1 MIKSIQKQLDVSLVS
16 TALTFALIYCLMFN
30 TSVVLYKYEYYQVS
44 FVSAVFELLKQF
56 IYTYIATFIFFFG
69 LAIHR
74 LIFIIGS
81 IFLFFTGAIASYY
94 LFYLGV
100 APTEKMMPAIYGTE
114 ISEISELISTRV
126 IIWIIFSLSICIFGI
141 KHFNPQT
148 TKSFFSRMLTALCLF
163 VAINNIISP
172 QFKILKSY
180 SPLQYLH
187 NSYVYFFG
195 NKGHVRQD
203 ISKKFSFQIINNKED
218 IAGVLVIGESA
229 RYSNF
234 GINGYERDT
243 TPNLKKINNLYSFEG
258 RSCDNTTHLS
268 IACLF
273 SRHSEQNID
282 KVKSETGFLSVLTAL
297 SYDTTW
303 ISTQSISGYYE
314 STSTLYDEVK
324 FSIIPGGSLLYSMNS
339 HDGLM
344 LPYIEKLLE
353 KQGRQFI
360 TVQLSGSH
368 WNYASRYPKEF
379 TKFNPTQKKNAKIDQ
394 ASCTKE
400 ELINSYDNSILYT
413 DFFLANLIDLLKNK
427 NAFLIFASDHGES
440 LGENG
445 RLGHGSEFAPEQ
457 KEIPF
462 MVWFSDSFKKNYP
475 ELVNAVN
482 SHKGQIISHDY
493 IFHSVLHCLGIESE
507 ILDLNYSL
515 CNSKKDKN

>member
-180 SPLQYLH
+180 FPIQYLH

-195 NKGHVRQD
+195 NKDHVRQD
-203 ISKKFSFQIINNKED
+203 ISKEFSFQIINNKED
-218 IAGVLVIGESA
+218 IVGVLVIGESA

-368 WNYASRYPKEF
+368 WNYASRYPEEF
-379 TKFNPTQKKNAKIDQ
+379 TKFNPTQKKM
-394 ASCTKE
+394 
-400 ELINSYDNSILYT
+400 
-413 DFFLANLIDLLKNK
+413 LK
-427 NAFLIFASDHGES
+427 
-440 LGENG
+440 
-445 RLGHGSEFAPEQ
+445 
-457 KEIPF
+457 
-462 MVWFSDSFKKNYP
+462 
-475 ELVNAVN
+475 
-482 SHKGQIISHDY
+482 
-493 IFHSVLHCLGIESE
+493 
-507 ILDLNYSL
+507 
-515 CNSKKDKN
+515 

>member
-368 WNYASRYPKEF
+368 WNYASRYPEEF
-379 TKFNPTQKKNAKIDQ
+379 TKFNPTQKKM
-394 ASCTKE
+394 
-400 ELINSYDNSILYT
+400 
-413 DFFLANLIDLLKNK
+413 LK
-427 NAFLIFASDHGES
+427 
-440 LGENG
+440 
-445 RLGHGSEFAPEQ
+445 
-457 KEIPF
+457 
-462 MVWFSDSFKKNYP
+462 
-475 ELVNAVN
+475 
-482 SHKGQIISHDY
+482 
-493 IFHSVLHCLGIESE
+493 
-507 ILDLNYSL
+507 
-515 CNSKKDKN
+515 

>member
-16 TALTFALIYCLMFN
+16 TALTFALIYFLMFN

-180 SPLQYLH
+180 FPLQYLH

-195 NKGHVRQD
+195 NKDHVRQD
-203 ISKKFSFQIINNKED
+203 ISKEFSFQIINNKED
-218 IAGVLVIGESA
+218 IVGVLVIGESA

-273 SRHSEQNID
+273 SRHNEQNID

-297 SYDTTW
+297 GYDTTW

-368 WNYASRYPKEF
+368 WNYASRYPEEF
-379 TKFNPTQKKNAKIDQ
+379 TKFNPTQKKK
-394 ASCTKE
+394 C
-400 ELINSYDNSILYT
+400 
-413 DFFLANLIDLLKNK
+413 
-427 NAFLIFASDHGES
+427 
-440 LGENG
+440 
-445 RLGHGSEFAPEQ
+445 
-457 KEIPF
+457 
-462 MVWFSDSFKKNYP
+462 
-475 ELVNAVN
+475 
-482 SHKGQIISHDY
+482 
-493 IFHSVLHCLGIESE
+493 
-507 ILDLNYSL
+507 
-515 CNSKKDKN
+515 

>member
-180 SPLQYLH
+180 FPLQYLH

-273 SRHSEQNID
+273 SRHNEQNID

-297 SYDTTW
+297 GYDTTW

-368 WNYASRYPKEF
+368 WNYASRYPEEF
-379 TKFNPTQKKNAKIDQ
+379 TKFNPTQKKM
-394 ASCTKE
+394 
-400 ELINSYDNSILYT
+400 
-413 DFFLANLIDLLKNK
+413 LK
-427 NAFLIFASDHGES
+427 
-440 LGENG
+440 
-445 RLGHGSEFAPEQ
+445 
-457 KEIPF
+457 
-462 MVWFSDSFKKNYP
+462 
-475 ELVNAVN
+475 
-482 SHKGQIISHDY
+482 
-493 IFHSVLHCLGIESE
+493 
-507 ILDLNYSL
+507 
-515 CNSKKDKN
+515 

>member
-180 SPLQYLH
+180 FPLQYLH

-368 WNYASRYPKEF
+368 WNYASRYPEEF
-379 TKFNPTQKKNAKIDQ
+379 TKFNPTQKKM
-394 ASCTKE
+394 
-400 ELINSYDNSILYT
+400 
-413 DFFLANLIDLLKNK
+413 LK
-427 NAFLIFASDHGES
+427 
-440 LGENG
+440 
-445 RLGHGSEFAPEQ
+445 
-457 KEIPF
+457 
-462 MVWFSDSFKKNYP
+462 
-475 ELVNAVN
+475 
-482 SHKGQIISHDY
+482 
-493 IFHSVLHCLGIESE
+493 
-507 ILDLNYSL
+507 
-515 CNSKKDKN
+515 

>member
-148 TKSFFSRMLTALCLF
+148 TKSFFSKMLTALCLF

-180 SPLQYLH
+180 FPLQYLH

-243 TPNLKKINNLYSFEG
+243 TPNLKKINNL
-258 RSCDNTTHLS
+258 
-268 IACLF
+268 
-273 SRHSEQNID
+273 
-282 KVKSETGFLSVLTAL
+282 
-297 SYDTTW
+297 
-303 ISTQSISGYYE
+303 
-314 STSTLYDEVK
+314 
-324 FSIIPGGSLLYSMNS
+324 
-339 HDGLM
+339 
-344 LPYIEKLLE
+344 
-353 KQGRQFI
+353 
-360 TVQLSGSH
+360 
-368 WNYASRYPKEF
+368 
-379 TKFNPTQKKNAKIDQ
+379 
-394 ASCTKE
+394 
-400 ELINSYDNSILYT
+400 
-413 DFFLANLIDLLKNK
+413 
-427 NAFLIFASDHGES
+427 
-440 LGENG
+440 
-445 RLGHGSEFAPEQ
+445 
-457 KEIPF
+457 
-462 MVWFSDSFKKNYP
+462 
-475 ELVNAVN
+475 
-482 SHKGQIISHDY
+482 
-493 IFHSVLHCLGIESE
+493 
-507 ILDLNYSL
+507 
-515 CNSKKDKN
+515 

>member
-56 IYTYIATFIFFFG
+56 IYTHIATFIFFFG

-180 SPLQYLH
+180 FPLQYLH
-187 NSYVYFFG
+187 NSYVNFFG
-195 NKGHVRQD
+195 NKDHVRQD
-203 ISKKFSFQIINNKED
+203 ISKEFSFQIINNKED
-218 IAGVLVIGESA
+218 IVGVLVIGESA

-273 SRHSEQNID
+273 SRHNEQNID

-297 SYDTTW
+297 GYDTTW

-353 KQGRQFI
+353 KQVRQFI

-368 WNYASRYPKEF
+368 WNYASRYPEEF
-379 TKFNPTQKKNAKIDQ
+379 TKFNPTQKKM
-394 ASCTKE
+394 
-400 ELINSYDNSILYT
+400 
-413 DFFLANLIDLLKNK
+413 LK
-427 NAFLIFASDHGES
+427 
-440 LGENG
+440 
-445 RLGHGSEFAPEQ
+445 
-457 KEIPF
+457 
-462 MVWFSDSFKKNYP
+462 
-475 ELVNAVN
+475 
-482 SHKGQIISHDY
+482 
-493 IFHSVLHCLGIESE
+493 
-507 ILDLNYSL
+507 
-515 CNSKKDKN
+515 

>member
-180 SPLQYLH
+180 FPLQYLH

-195 NKGHVRQD
+195 NKDHVRQD
-203 ISKKFSFQIINNKED
+203 ISKEFSFQIINNKED
-218 IAGVLVIGESA
+218 IVGVLVIGESA

-273 SRHSEQNID
+273 SRHNEQNID

-297 SYDTTW
+297 GYDTTW

-368 WNYASRYPKEF
+368 WNYASRYPEEF
-379 TKFNPTQKKNAKIDQ
+379 TKFNPTQKKM
-394 ASCTKE
+394 
-400 ELINSYDNSILYT
+400 
-413 DFFLANLIDLLKNK
+413 LK
-427 NAFLIFASDHGES
+427 
-440 LGENG
+440 
-445 RLGHGSEFAPEQ
+445 
-457 KEIPF
+457 
-462 MVWFSDSFKKNYP
+462 
-475 ELVNAVN
+475 
-482 SHKGQIISHDY
+482 
-493 IFHSVLHCLGIESE
+493 
-507 ILDLNYSL
+507 
-515 CNSKKDKN
+515 

>member
-180 SPLQYLH
+180 FPLQYLH

-195 NKGHVRQD
+195 NKDHVRQD
-203 ISKKFSFQIINNKED
+203 ISKEFSFQIINNKED
-218 IAGVLVIGESA
+218 IVGVLVIGESA

-273 SRHSEQNID
+273 SRHNEQNID
-282 KVKSETGFLSVLTAL
+282 KVKSETVFLSVLTAL
-297 SYDTTW
+297 GYDTTW

-368 WNYASRYPKEF
+368 WNYASRYPEEF

-440 LGENG
+440 LGENR

-507 ILDLNYSL
+507 VLDLNYSL

>member
-1 MIKSIQKQLDVSLVS
+1 MIKSIQKQLDISLVS

-180 SPLQYLH
+180 FPLQYLH

-368 WNYASRYPKEF
+368 WNYASRYPEEF
-379 TKFNPTQKKNAKIDQ
+379 TKFNPTQKKM
-394 ASCTKE
+394 
-400 ELINSYDNSILYT
+400 
-413 DFFLANLIDLLKNK
+413 LK
-427 NAFLIFASDHGES
+427 
-440 LGENG
+440 
-445 RLGHGSEFAPEQ
+445 
-457 KEIPF
+457 
-462 MVWFSDSFKKNYP
+462 
-475 ELVNAVN
+475 
-482 SHKGQIISHDY
+482 
-493 IFHSVLHCLGIESE
+493 
-507 ILDLNYSL
+507 
-515 CNSKKDKN
+515 

>member
-180 SPLQYLH
+180 FPIQYLH

-195 NKGHVRQD
+195 NKDHVRQD

-268 IACLF
+268 ISCLF

-282 KVKSETGFLSVLTAL
+282 KVKSETRFLSVLTAL
-297 SYDTTW
+297 GYDTTW

-379 TKFNPTQKKNAKIDQ
+379 TKFNPTQKKM
-394 ASCTKE
+394 
-400 ELINSYDNSILYT
+400 
-413 DFFLANLIDLLKNK
+413 LK
-427 NAFLIFASDHGES
+427 
-440 LGENG
+440 
-445 RLGHGSEFAPEQ
+445 
-457 KEIPF
+457 
-462 MVWFSDSFKKNYP
+462 
-475 ELVNAVN
+475 
-482 SHKGQIISHDY
+482 
-493 IFHSVLHCLGIESE
+493 
-507 ILDLNYSL
+507 
-515 CNSKKDKN
+515 

>member
-1 MIKSIQKQLDVSLVS
+1 MIKSIQKQLDISLVS
-16 TALTFALIYCLMFN
+16 TALTFALIYCFMFN

-180 SPLQYLH
+180 FPLQYLH

-297 SYDTTW
+297 GYDTTW

-379 TKFNPTQKKNAKIDQ
+379 TKFNPTQKKM
-394 ASCTKE
+394 
-400 ELINSYDNSILYT
+400 
-413 DFFLANLIDLLKNK
+413 LK
-427 NAFLIFASDHGES
+427 
-440 LGENG
+440 
-445 RLGHGSEFAPEQ
+445 
-457 KEIPF
+457 
-462 MVWFSDSFKKNYP
+462 
-475 ELVNAVN
+475 
-482 SHKGQIISHDY
+482 
-493 IFHSVLHCLGIESE
+493 
-507 ILDLNYSL
+507 
-515 CNSKKDKN
+515 

>member
-180 SPLQYLH
+180 FPLQYLH

-203 ISKKFSFQIINNKED
+203 IS
-218 IAGVLVIGESA
+218 
-229 RYSNF
+229 
-234 GINGYERDT
+234 
-243 TPNLKKINNLYSFEG
+243 
-258 RSCDNTTHLS
+258 
-268 IACLF
+268 
-273 SRHSEQNID
+273 QNID

-368 WNYASRYPKEF
+368 WNYASRYPEEF

>member
-180 SPLQYLH
+180 FPLQYLH

-297 SYDTTW
+297 GYDTTW

-360 TVQLSGSH
+360 TFQLSGSH
-368 WNYASRYPKEF
+368 WNYASRYPEEF
-379 TKFNPTQKKNAKIDQ
+379 TKFNPTQKKM
-394 ASCTKE
+394 
-400 ELINSYDNSILYT
+400 
-413 DFFLANLIDLLKNK
+413 LK
-427 NAFLIFASDHGES
+427 
-440 LGENG
+440 
-445 RLGHGSEFAPEQ
+445 
-457 KEIPF
+457 
-462 MVWFSDSFKKNYP
+462 
-475 ELVNAVN
+475 
-482 SHKGQIISHDY
+482 
-493 IFHSVLHCLGIESE
+493 
-507 ILDLNYSL
+507 
-515 CNSKKDKN
+515 

>member
-16 TALTFALIYCLMFN
+16 TALTFALIYFLMFN

-180 SPLQYLH
+180 FPLQYLH

-195 NKGHVRQD
+195 NKDHVRQD
-203 ISKKFSFQIINNKED
+203 ISKEFSFQIINNKED
-218 IAGVLVIGESA
+218 IVGVLVIGESA

-243 TPNLKKINNLYSFEG
+243 TQ
-258 RSCDNTTHLS
+258 T
-268 IACLF
+268 
-273 SRHSEQNID
+273 
-282 KVKSETGFLSVLTAL
+282 
-297 SYDTTW
+297 
-303 ISTQSISGYYE
+303 
-314 STSTLYDEVK
+314 
-324 FSIIPGGSLLYSMNS
+324 
-339 HDGLM
+339 
-344 LPYIEKLLE
+344 
-353 KQGRQFI
+353 
-360 TVQLSGSH
+360 
-368 WNYASRYPKEF
+368 
-379 TKFNPTQKKNAKIDQ
+379 
-394 ASCTKE
+394 
-400 ELINSYDNSILYT
+400 
-413 DFFLANLIDLLKNK
+413 
-427 NAFLIFASDHGES
+427 
-440 LGENG
+440 
-445 RLGHGSEFAPEQ
+445 
-457 KEIPF
+457 
-462 MVWFSDSFKKNYP
+462 
-475 ELVNAVN
+475 
-482 SHKGQIISHDY
+482 
-493 IFHSVLHCLGIESE
+493 
-507 ILDLNYSL
+507 
-515 CNSKKDKN
+515 

>member
-69 LAIHR
+69 LAIHC

-180 SPLQYLH
+180 FPLQYLH

-195 NKGHVRQD
+195 NKDHVRQD
-203 ISKKFSFQIINNKED
+203 ISKKFSFQIINTKED

-368 WNYASRYPKEF
+368 WNYASRYPEEF
-379 TKFNPTQKKNAKIDQ
+379 TKFNPTQKK
-394 ASCTKE
+394 C
-400 ELINSYDNSILYT
+400 
-413 DFFLANLIDLLKNK
+413 
-427 NAFLIFASDHGES
+427 
-440 LGENG
+440 
-445 RLGHGSEFAPEQ
+445 
-457 KEIPF
+457 
-462 MVWFSDSFKKNYP
+462 
-475 ELVNAVN
+475 
-482 SHKGQIISHDY
+482 
-493 IFHSVLHCLGIESE
+493 
-507 ILDLNYSL
+507 
-515 CNSKKDKN
+515 

>member
-180 SPLQYLH
+180 FPLQYLH

-195 NKGHVRQD
+195 NKDHVRQD
-203 ISKKFSFQIINNKED
+203 ISKEFSFQIINNKED
-218 IAGVLVIGESA
+218 IVGVLVIGESA

-273 SRHSEQNID
+273 SRHNEQNID

-297 SYDTTW
+297 GYDTTW

-379 TKFNPTQKKNAKIDQ
+379 TKFNPTQKKM
-394 ASCTKE
+394 
-400 ELINSYDNSILYT
+400 
-413 DFFLANLIDLLKNK
+413 LK
-427 NAFLIFASDHGES
+427 
-440 LGENG
+440 
-445 RLGHGSEFAPEQ
+445 
-457 KEIPF
+457 
-462 MVWFSDSFKKNYP
+462 
-475 ELVNAVN
+475 
-482 SHKGQIISHDY
+482 
-493 IFHSVLHCLGIESE
+493 
-507 ILDLNYSL
+507 
-515 CNSKKDKN
+515 